1 MKRFVSLLCLLAC
14 SAALSAGAYLNV
26 NDLDPVKIASN
37 KSYDDVRVLATAEK
51 AVTVE
56 AIPVSREA
64 ADGEVFNARLKLGG
78 SGNAT
83 YRALS
88 FHGKKG
94 ETLVVYLNSSS
105 KTDARQLALVNAATK
120 AEVMVFTAP
129 PDDEAHAGKAS
140 CAIPADGTYLLYS
153 KGSGI
158 NLYAVI
164 CE

>member
-1 MKRFVSLLCLLAC
+1 ME
-14 SAALSAGAYLNV
+14 YLDIV
-26 NDLDPVKIASN
+26 DEYGEPTGQIVER
-37 KSYDDVRVLATAEK
+37 SYAHEQGILHRTSHVWIFR
-51 AVTVE
+51 
-56 AIPVSREA
+56 
-64 ADGEVFNARLKLGG
+64 
-78 SGNAT
+78 
-83 YRALS
+83 
-88 FHGKKG
+88 KKG

-120 AEVMVFTAP
+120 AEVTVFTAP